1 MIRCGRW
8 FSGTEKGPKRE
19 AQTSQKQGKVKR
31 ERERERDENTSQVDA
46 KGHTGF
52 DTADAC
58 LYCDTNSPKV
68 VGLHI
73 YRSKSWAVT

>member
-1 MIRCGRW
+1 MILGNREGAQ
-8 FSGTEKGPKRE
+8 KRSTNE
-19 AQTSQKQGKVKR
+19 SETGEGK

-52 DTADAC
+52 DTAEAC

-73 YRSKSWAVT
+73 YRSKS